1 MEELT
6 LLPWVLGRRRE
17 CISQLELLLV
27 REARRWM
34 GRLSADTERGVEGF
48 EVIEEIEVEKRKE
61 QWSLQDKGVVD
72 E

>member
-6 LLPWVLGRRRE
+6 LLPWVLGRIRE

-48 EVIEEIEVEKRKE
+48 EVIEEIELEKRKE

>member
-48 EVIEEIEVEKRKE
+48 EVIEEIELEKRKE